1 MLTEVFDKLKS
12 LQVVLSKKC
21 QVEEEVNEIPKVL
34 TTKIELLNR
43 IKKTSADK
51 QKNLEDVM
59 ARARDLTMRMA
70 EAERERETYEKQMDQ
85 IKTQREYEALDKQIK
100 DMVIKEGEYRKEIQ
114 KLETLRDELKTQVDK
129 EKILI
134 HKQEEE
140 VKDEQA
146 KIKHDVKEKQ
156 KVLKTLEK
164 EEMKIVPGLDEDI
177 LFKFERIIKNKA
189 GVGIVPIKNGI
200 CTGCHMILPSQFVN
214 DVRSGTGIQFCPEC
228 SRILFCPVE
237 GERERERDGEDAY
250 IYDED
255 MVVEED
261 DDAEDDDGDDASDDD
276 SSEEE
281 ESREGVED

>member
-1 MLTEVFDKLKS
+1 MLTEVFDKLKA

-21 QVEEEVNEIPKVL
+21 LVEEEVNEIPKVL

-59 ARARDLTMRMA
+59 ARARDLTVRMG
-70 EAERERETYEKQMDQ
+70 EAEKERETYEKQMDQ

-100 DMVIKEGEYRKEIQ
+100 DMVTKEGDYRKEIQ
-114 KLETLRDELKTQVDK
+114 KLETLRDDLKNQVDK
-129 EKILI
+129 EKVLI

-177 LFKFERIIKNKA
+177 LFKFERIIKSKS

-214 DVRSGTGIQFCPEC
+214 DVRSGTGIRFCPEC

-237 GERERERDGEDAY
+237 GEGDDTY

-255 MVVEED
+255 MVVEEED
-261 DDAEDDDGDDASDDD
+261 DSDEDDGDDSSDDD
-276 SSEEE
+276 SDDDD
-281 ESREGVED
+281 SRETVDD

>member
-43 IKKTSADK
+43 IKKTSTDK

-59 ARARDLTMRMA
+59 TRARDLTVKMA

-100 DMVIKEGEYRKEIQ
+100 DMVAKESEYRKEIQ
-114 KLETLRDELKTQVDK
+114 KMESLRDDLKTQVDK
-129 EKILI
+129 EKVLI

-164 EEMKIVPGLDEDI
+164 EEMKIIPGLDEDI
-177 LFKFERIIKNKA
+177 LFKFERIIKSKA
-189 GVGIVPIKNGI
+189 GVGIVPIRNGI

-214 DVRSGTGIQFCPEC
+214 DVRSGTGIRFCPEC
-228 SRILFCPVE
+228 SRILFCPSE
-237 GERERERDGEDAY
+237 AESEETY

-255 MVVEED
+255 MVVEE
-261 DDAEDDDGDDASDDD
+261 EDEADEDDGDDSAEDDGGGG
-276 SSEEE
+276 EED
-281 ESREGVED
+281 SREGGED

>member
-1 MLTEVFDKLKS
+1 MLTEVFDKLKA

-21 QVEEEVNEIPKVL
+21 LVEEEVNEIPKVL

-59 ARARDLTMRMA
+59 ARARDLTVRMG
-70 EAERERETYEKQMDQ
+70 EAEKERETYEKQMDQ

-100 DMVIKEGEYRKEIQ
+100 DMVTKEGDYRKEIQ
-114 KLETLRDELKTQVDK
+114 KLETLRDDLKNQVDK
-129 EKILI
+129 EKVLI

-140 VKDEQA
+140 VRDEQA

-177 LFKFERIIKNKA
+177 LFKFERIIKSKS

-200 CTGCHMILPSQFVN
+200 CAGCHMILPSQFVN
-214 DVRSGTGIQFCPEC
+214 DVRSGTGIRFCPEC
-228 SRILFCPVE
+228 SRILFCPME
-237 GERERERDGEDAY
+237 GEAEDAY
-250 IYDED
+250 LYDED
-255 MVVEED
+255 MVVEE
-261 DDAEDDDGDDASDDD
+261 EDDGDDDDADDDADD

-281 ESREGVED
+281 TSESSDD

>member
-1 MLTEVFDKLKS
+1 MLTEVFDKLKA

-21 QVEEEVNEIPKVL
+21 LVEEEVNEIPKVL

-43 IKKTSADK
+43 IKRTSADK
-51 QKNLEDVM
+51 QKNLEEVIT
-59 ARARDLTMRMA
+59 RSGDLAVKMS
-70 EAERERETYEKQMDQ
+70 EAEKERETYEKQMDQ

-100 DMVIKEGEYRKEIQ
+100 DMVAKEADYRKEIQ
-114 KLETLRDELKTQVDK
+114 KLETLSEDLKTQVEK

-140 VKDEQA
+140 VKDEQS
-146 KIKHDVKEKQ
+146 KIKHEVKEKQ

-177 LFKFERIIKNKA
+177 LFKFERIIKSKA
-189 GVGIVPIKNGI
+189 GVGIVPIRNGI

-228 SRILFCPVE
+228 SRILFCSDE
-237 GERERERDGEDAY
+237 SDDESDYLYEEDL
-250 IYDED
+250 
-255 MVVEED
+255 VVEEE
-261 DDAEDDDGDDASDDD
+261 DDADEDDGEEAAEDEA
-276 SSEEE
+276 EEE
-281 ESREGVED
+281 EPRETIDN